1 MLLYNHNEREKPNKG
16 GENRMTIARVKQAAS
31 IRDIY
36 FNGRKEWINNVVGFG
51 YSAYTP
57 HGFIQADTLNG
68 FYKMVM
74 RCPKIKNN

>member
-1 MLLYNHNEREKPNKG
+1 
-16 GENRMTIARVKQAAS
+16 MTIARVKQAAS

-36 FNGRKEWINNVVGFG
+36 FDGCKKWINNVVGFG
-51 YSAYTP
+51 YFAYTP